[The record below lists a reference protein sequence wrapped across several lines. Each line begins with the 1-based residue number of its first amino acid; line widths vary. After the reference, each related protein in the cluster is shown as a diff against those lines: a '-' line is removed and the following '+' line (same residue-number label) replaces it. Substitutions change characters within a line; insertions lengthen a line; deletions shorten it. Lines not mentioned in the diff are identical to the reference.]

1 MSIAKH
7 PTPQRTHT
15 KNVHA
20 VVMSHNTSLAVQP
33 SSICQC
39 KAADV
44 WVLDKEGSSGT
55 YASCTTSRIWIIWG
69 ICLLIRTSAALSQHE
84 KQPQCRH
91 NRQRYRRGAVSPAT
105 HFSDCGN
112 YINIKFVER
121 FFYGVHHMMSQL
133 SFYRIVSECSAMIGG
148 LYPPISFPF
157 PQMLDTSAHYIL
169 SASNGGVP
177 RNPPTY
183 LEKERALLNHSW
195 RVSAVL
201 FLRCFFDRGH
211 A

>member
-1 MSIAKH
+1 
-7 PTPQRTHT
+7 
-15 KNVHA
+15 
-20 VVMSHNTSLAVQP
+20 
-33 SSICQC
+33 
-39 KAADV
+39 
-44 WVLDKEGSSGT
+44 
-55 YASCTTSRIWIIWG
+55 
-69 ICLLIRTSAALSQHE
+69 
-84 KQPQCRH
+84 
-91 NRQRYRRGAVSPAT
+91 
-105 HFSDCGN
+105 
-112 YINIKFVER
+112 
-121 FFYGVHHMMSQL
+121 MMSQL

-148 LYPPISFPF
+148 LYPPISFLF